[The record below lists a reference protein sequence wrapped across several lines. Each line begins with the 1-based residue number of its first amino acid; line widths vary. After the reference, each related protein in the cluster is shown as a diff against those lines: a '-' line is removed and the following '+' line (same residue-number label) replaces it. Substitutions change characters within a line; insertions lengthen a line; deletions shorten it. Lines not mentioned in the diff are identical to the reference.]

1 MSHNQKKRS
10 HQHDC
15 LSTPVFP
22 SASSLP
28 RSCPRPQERRAAEL
42 LALFDLPLSE
52 ELWHFLVHNSGSL
65 PLDSVVHLLDA
76 QQASPQRIERLFALL
91 ELVQRT
97 MMNKASQPRIACPAD
112 ILPHIPDLLLL
123 DHEEL
128 WVLLLNK
135 QHEVQAR
142 LPLYKGTVDSS
153 VLRVA
158 EIYRPALVSNCPSLI
173 VCHNHPSGDP
183 EPSPADIEVTQQL
196 REAGN
201 LLEVE
206 LLDHLIVGSAFP
218 FRIISLREQLRW

>member
-1 MSHNQKKRS
+1 MS
-10 HQHDC
+10 HQHDR
-15 LSTPVFP
+15 LSTPLFP
-22 SASSLP
+22 SASSMTL
-28 RSCPRPQERRAAEL
+28 SCLQERSTAEL

-52 ELWHFLVHNSGSL
+52 ALWNFLVHNSGTL
-65 PLDSVVHLLDA
+65 PVDSVVHLLDP
-76 QQASPQRIERLFALL
+76 QQAEPQRIERLFALL
-91 ELVQRT
+91 ALLHRT
-97 MMNKASQPRIACPAD
+97 MMNKASQPRITCPAD
-112 ILPHIPDLLLL
+112 ILPHIPELLLL
-123 DHEEL
+123 DHEEF

-158 EIYRPALVSNCPSLI
+158 EIYRPALVGNCPSI
-173 VCHNHPSGDP
+173 VVCHNHPSGDP
-183 EPSPADIEVTQQL
+183 EPSPEDMEVTHEL

-218 FRIISLREQLRW
+218 VRSISLREQLRW